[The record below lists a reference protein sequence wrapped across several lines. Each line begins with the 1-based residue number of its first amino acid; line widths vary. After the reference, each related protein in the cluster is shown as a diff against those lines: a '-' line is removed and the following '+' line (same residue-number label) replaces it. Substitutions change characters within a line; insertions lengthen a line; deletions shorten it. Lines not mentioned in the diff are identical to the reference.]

1 MNFVM
6 GLVARGFRLLR
17 FGLFEVLYYPL
28 APVYDLVS
36 QAAFLGQWSR
46 WQRAALPRVQGK
58 RVLEIGCGTGTLLN
72 EMLARGF
79 KAYGIDA
86 SGPMLRQAQA
96 KLAAKDWHSRLVRAR
111 VTNLP
116 FPDQSF
122 ETVVSTFPSNYIMQ
136 VAALKEINRVL
147 YPGGRLV
154 IVDDAELRPFN
165 RRAKILIWL
174 YSLFYFGKRI
184 GGKRPL
190 GIGRHLPLEAAEFI
204 RRDETSD
211 DEFGSAHVIIA
222 IKTW

>member
-1 MNFVM
+1 MNIVM
-6 GLVARGFRLLR
+6 RLVARGFSLLR
-17 FGLFEVLYYPL
+17 FGLYKALYYPL
-28 APVYDLVS
+28 APIYDFIC
-36 QAAFLGQWSR
+36 QRAFLGQWSR
-46 WQRAALPRVQGK
+46 WQRAALPRIQGK

-72 EMLARGF
+72 AMLTRGF
-79 KAYGIDA
+79 KAYGMDA

-96 KLAAKDWHSRLVRAR
+96 KLAAKGWHSRLVQAR

-116 FPDQSF
+116 FPDESF
-122 ETVVSTFPSNYIMQ
+122 ETVVSIFPSSYIRQ

-154 IVDDAELRPFN
+154 IIDAAELRPFN